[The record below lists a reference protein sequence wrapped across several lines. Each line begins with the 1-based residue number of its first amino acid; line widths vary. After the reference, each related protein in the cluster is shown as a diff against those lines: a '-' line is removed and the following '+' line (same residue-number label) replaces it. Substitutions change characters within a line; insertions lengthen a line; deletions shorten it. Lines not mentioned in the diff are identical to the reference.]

1 MLKICERKTNTWK
14 KRTIQPVDILKE
26 LETMQYS

>member
-14 KRTIQPVDILKE
+14 KSTEIVKGGGAE
-26 LETMQYS
+26 CANQY